1 MKKMKIGD
9 KFKLECGHEGKV
21 VYVDS
26 ENKIW
31 VKGTRRGCRV
41 CGKGA
46 AGEWAPTVY
55 LLTLSE

>member
-1 MKKMKIGD
+1 MKLKIGE
-9 KFKLECGHEGKV
+9 KFKLECGHDGKV

-26 ENKIW
+26 ASKIW

>member
-1 MKKMKIGD
+1 MKIGD